1 MKVNSS
7 EWKKRSILSVFFVY
21 EHVKENENG
30 EVEEVLLDDS
40 ELTISGFSSTLFK
53 IRFFYSKINVS
64 GTF

>member
-1 MKVNSS
+1 MCGGTP
-7 EWKKRSILSVFFVY
+7 ITVY
-21 EHVKENENG
+21 QYNENG

-64 GTF
+64 GTFLIKLFSKLT